1 MAYRTDRAQL
11 RTDLRPPQKRADGST
26 LYHGAPTRAGVFE
39 YELEDG
45 TKRREYRPPEE
56 VSNPESLESLH
67 FAPVVAYEHT
77 PKGEARK
84 RSVGTVG
91 QDVEWVPD
99 AEEVQASFV
108 VRDDNVNR
116 DIAAGMQEL
125 SCGYDVDLEETP
137 GVTPQGERYDA
148 IQRGMPRADGKRGP
162 IVYEH
167 LAIVPSGRAGPSVRL
182 RADSA
187 TARLPRSSWRTDAAV
202 MTTASAASAA
212 ADPSSAATGRSKETQ
227 MAQTSNTR
235 NDCGPGGMAP
245 EEKKDGSMPPPG
257 APPAGGPMSP
267 EEKLKMLEAEN
278 AKLKADLAKMQA
290 AQDAPPVPRATDAAA
305 PGPGEPDGDEEEMAT
320 DAAGPGPARMDSA
333 RVQRIIDARFERE
346 GLMRTAADLGIE
358 VRADAKRSDI
368 KLAIV
373 EKLYGEKLPQER
385 LDSKDKTARRYY
397 VDAAFNLAMDRH
409 GAAIEAEKRA
419 RGEIGAHVQRH
430 DSAAG
435 KSVLS
440 AAYDEQQARYEARSK
455 GASK

>member
-11 RTDLRPPQKRADGST
+11 RTDLRPPQRRADGST

-56 VSNPESLESLH
+56 VSDPESLESLH

-108 VRDDNVNR
+108 VRDDAVNQ

-137 GVTPQGERYDA
+137 GVTPHGERYDA

-202 MTTASAASAA
+202 MTAASAARAA
-212 ADPSSAATGRSKETQ
+212 ADPSSAATSRSKDTQ

-346 GLMRTAADLGIE
+346 DLARIASSLGVE

-368 KLAIV
+368 KLAIT
-373 EKLYGEKLPQER
+373 EKLNGKKLPQER
-385 LDSKDKTARRYY
+385 TDSKDKVSRNAYI
-397 VDAAFNLAMDRH
+397 DASFDIAMERH
-409 GAAIEAEKRA
+409 RAAIDASNRV
-419 RGEIGAHVQRH
+419 RGEFRSHVERN
-430 DSAAG
+430 DSAG
-435 KSVLS
+435 QSVLS
-440 AAYDEQQARYEARSK
+440 AAYTEQQARYEARSK
-455 GASK
+455 GATK

>member
-108 VRDDNVNR
+108 VRDDAVNQ
-116 DIAAGMQEL
+116 DIADGMQEL

-137 GVTPQGERYDA
+137 GVSPEGERYDA

-167 LAIVPSGRAGPSVRL
+167 LAIVHSGRAGPSVRL

-212 ADPSSAATGRSKETQ
+212 ADPSSAATGRSKEMQ

-257 APPAGGPMSP
+257 APPAGGPPMSP

-290 AQDAPPVPRATDAAA
+290 AQDAPPVPRATDSA
-305 PGPGEPDGDEEEMAT
+305 PEMEPDGDEEEMAT

-346 GLMRTAADLGIE
+346 GLVRTAAALGVE

-368 KLAIV
+368 KIAIT
-373 EKLYGEKLPQER
+373 EKLNGKKLPQER

-397 VDAAFNLAMDRH
+397 VDAAFDLAMTVHRE
-409 GAAIEAEKRA
+409 AIDAEKRA
-419 RGEIGAHVQRH
+419 RGETGAHVQRH

-455 GASK
+455 GVSK

>member
-26 LYHGAPTRAGVFE
+26 LYHGAVTRSGVFE

-45 TKRREYRPPEE
+45 SKRLEYRPPEE
-56 VSNPESLESLH
+56 VSNPESLETLH
-67 FAPVVAYEHT
+67 LAPVVAREHT

-84 RSVGTVG
+84 RDVGTVG
-91 QDVEWVPD
+91 QDVEWVP
-99 AEEVQASFV
+99 AKEEVQASFV
-108 VRDDNVNR
+108 VRPDDVNQA
-116 DIAAGMQEL
+116 IADGMQEL

-137 GVTPQGERYDA
+137 GVTPHGERYDA

-202 MTTASAASAA
+202 MTTAPAASAA
-212 ADPSSAATGRSKETQ
+212 ADTPSAAESRSKESK
-227 MAQTSNTR
+227 MAQTSTR
-235 NDCGPGGMAP
+235 NDCGPMGDMP

-257 APPAGGPMSP
+257 APPAGAPAMSP
-267 EEKLKMLEAEN
+267 EDKLKMLEAEN

-290 AQDAPPVPRATDAAA
+290 AQDAPPVPRATDSA
-305 PGPGEPDGDEEEMAT
+305 PAMEPDGDEEEMAT
-320 DAAGPGPARMDSA
+320 DASGPGPARMDSA

-346 GLMRTAADLGIE
+346 DLARIASSLGVE

-368 KLAIV
+368 KIAIT
-373 EKLYGEKLPQER
+373 EKLNGKKMPQER
-385 LDSKDKTARRYY
+385 IDSKDKAARRYY
-397 VDAAFNLAMDRH
+397 VDAAFDHAMDRH
-409 GAAIEAEKRA
+409 RAAIDASNRV
-419 RGEIGAHVQRH
+419 RGEFRSHVERN
-430 DSAAG
+430 DSAG
-435 KSVLS
+435 QSVLS
-440 AAYDEQQARYEARSK
+440 AAYSEQQARYEARSK
-455 GASK
+455 GATK